1 VREYA
6 EAENRGIDARDG
18 LSVRTTG
25 GGGHAWRADGSNKAK
40 ESASFRRWAWKGAR
54 RTDRGELRRAF
65 GKQDALW
72 SAIGE
77 AIRRLSY
84 AEIDSMTTYA
94 TKDAYQT
101 P

>member
-1 VREYA
+1 MER
-6 EAENRGIDARDG
+6 ARAAQ
-18 LSVRTTG
+18 TG
-25 GGGHAWRADGSNKAK
+25 
-40 ESASFRRWAWKGAR
+40 
-54 RTDRGELRRAF
+54 RAF
-65 GKQDALW
+65 GKQYALW

>member
-1 VREYA
+1 MPGVQTVPIRPRKA
-6 EAENRGIDARDG
+6 IPSLA
-18 LSVRTTG
+18 
-25 GGGHAWRADGSNKAK
+25 GHG
-40 ESASFRRWAWKGAR
+40 KGAR
-54 RTDRGELRRAF
+54 RTDHGELRRAF